1 MLYHGENCELKKN
14 DAIYMCDNNKKI
26 KILIKIVTEK
36 NENWTLEIHFYR
48 TLVTEFGGQSA

>member
-1 MLYHGENCELKKN
+1 MEGALPWIELRLKKN

-36 NENWTLEIHFYR
+36 NEN
-48 TLVTEFGGQSA
+48 

>member
-1 MLYHGENCELKKN
+1 MERICELKKN